1 MNGGTPT
8 RSAYLALREER
19 QGMHE
24 GYRFLDEKRLALA
37 AGMISQLGSYQAL
50 EHQLRVAYAEAIR
63 SLRGAVARHGLT
75 GLYHYPPLPGP
86 EQPLTCRQESLSGGG
101 TLPQRFCP
109 AAAAVGETGGVGRQS
124 VAPARRIPP
133 HRAAGQGAG
142 GCAAAG
148 VGRAAQVSRWR
159 PGGTGKGRSD
169 PCPPLWR
176 RTTGLSRPVKVP
188 YQTPAQFA
196 SPARA
201 SGILGVPRQEPRSH
215 SRKRNTASTQNRFG
229 PAAGRAELRKFVVRP
244 GGLHPGPV
252 RRNF

>member
-86 EQPLTCRQESLSGGG
+86 EQPLTCRQESLLGVVQLQTPEVWSNQVADERPAINASPEAERCRSDFARLLPLLAKLAVLAGNLLRLRDEYRRTARRARALEDVLLPELDEQLRFLDGALEEQEREEAIRARHCGGG
-101 TLPQRFCP
+101 Q
-109 AAAAVGETGGVGRQS
+109 
-124 VAPARRIPP
+124 
-133 HRAAGQGAG
+133 
-142 GCAAAG
+142 
-148 VGRAAQVSRWR
+148 
-159 PGGTGKGRSD
+159 
-169 PCPPLWR
+169 
-176 RTTGLSRPVKVP
+176 PV
-188 YQTPAQFA
+188 
-196 SPARA
+196 
-201 SGILGVPRQEPRSH
+201 
-215 SRKRNTASTQNRFG
+215 
-229 PAAGRAELRKFVVRP
+229 
-244 GGLHPGPV
+244 
-252 RRNF
+252 